1 MVILFI
7 WNKCKHFEQS
17 CHSYKKNTLPP
28 QKWQTNQ
35 ALVWNSSRTTL
46 ASHLGYPLG
55 CHLFWSVNFTPAVL
69 LLFYWNKYSIDFSLD
84 IFLWLQWNIESLR
97 EVQSTLELQGS
108 IYMHVCSIVNIAP
121 LHEPHG
127 GLQLWVWTLGWGGTP
142 YVEGQL

>member
-1 MVILFI
+1 MTLPIIETYYFNKYYKSVLRVLSEFTFFFLIYFRMVILFI

-69 LLFYWNKYSIDFSLD
+69 LLFYWNKYFIDFSLD
-84 IFLWLQWNIESLR
+84 IFVIIMKYWES
-97 EVQSTLELQGS
+97 
-108 IYMHVCSIVNIAP
+108 
-121 LHEPHG
+121 
-127 GLQLWVWTLGWGGTP
+127 
-142 YVEGQL
+142 